1 MRIKKEDETTKVLS
15 FFILYLLMLM
25 IEVMK
30 LFINRKITS
39 KSIIRA
45 CIFGTLFGLCGVG
58 LFAMLLLSANK
69 EQEDVAENEKQTVV
83 NATKNESTLFYASQH
98 GAFTTKEG
106 AQQLVAAHPTLNKSA
121 IVEVEGKYY
130 VWSKITTE
138 KVKEETI
145 PSSFSKAF
153 TISSNACP
161 SKAIALVPLHLKDE
175 HALKIYFEPN
185 DGIKDL
191 PKDWES
197 FMQSIATLS
206 EDVNVIRLQTLYYY
220 LTENECL
227 KIEFES

>member
-1 MRIKKEDETTKVLS
+1 M
-15 FFILYLLMLM
+15 
-25 IEVMK
+25 
-30 LFINRKITS
+30 FINQRITS

-58 LFAMLLLSANK
+58 LFAVLLLSANDEK
-69 EQEDVAENEKQTVV
+69 EEVADTEKQTVV

-98 GAFTTKEG
+98 GAFSTLEG
-106 AQQLVAAHPTLNKSA
+106 ASQLVAAHPTLNKSA
-121 IVEVEGKYY
+121 IVEVDGQFY
-130 VWSKITTE
+130 VWSKISTAKLT
-138 KVKEETI
+138 EETI

-161 SKAIALVPLHLKDE
+161 SKAIAKVPVHLKDE
-175 HALKIYFEPN
+175 HALKIYFEKN

-206 EDVNVIRLQTLYYY
+206 EDVNVIRLHTLSYY

-227 KIEFES
+227 KIDFNS